1 MVLDCVRDPRSGI
14 VYKYRNYDQFDFMTE
29 WQMLGIQDY
38 SFSLQL
44 RVISSLLDLYF
55 PFYSDIDL

>member
-1 MVLDCVRDPRSGI
+1 MVLNCVRGPRSGI
-14 VYKYRNYDQFDFMTE
+14 VHEYRNYDQFDFMTE

-44 RVISSLLDLYF
+44 RVISSLLNLYF
-55 PFYSDIDL
+55 SFYSDIDL